1 MKKLFIA
8 LALCG
13 VLAALPACGNGQ
25 LLGDKKTY
33 VQANKPLPTRAIQQA
48 GKYPPHSRTIWI
60 TPSALPPDVEYE
72 VLEQLKVKPKWGG
85 TVRKVEAKMA
95 DRARALGA
103 DMIIKEDIAF
113 GHTMFGASVP
123 VGRAEAIKLKS
134 SGFDPKTLAGGW
146 F

>member
-1 MKKLFIA
+1 MFLRVAIVVG
-8 LALCG
+8 LTM
-13 VLAALPACGNGQ
+13 LPACGNGQ
-25 LLGDKKTY
+25 ILGDKKTY
-33 VQANKPLPTRAIQQA
+33 VQANKPPTERAVKQA

-60 TPSALPPDVEYE
+60 TPSALPPNVEYE
-72 VLEQLKVKPKWGG
+72 ILEQLKVKPKWGG
-85 TVRKVEAKMA
+85 TVRKVETKMA

-123 VGRAEAIKLKS
+123 VGRAEAIKLKNPEKIDLTKLP
-134 SGFDPKTLAGGW
+134 GAW